1 MYRTLKNTLT
11 LFILLAYTVANGQ
24 VRDTL
29 KLTIT
34 RQEKP
39 STDTV
44 YYFSSRVDTLAL
56 APIRAD
62 TSKMV
67 EDKNTQDLTTSKYKI
82 KVMGSVRVNGYY
94 DFEGMT
100 STEGFLPY
108 DIPVG
113 EQKIDNLSSVYIGA
127 RQSRFGI
134 EGEANTKVGHIRTYM
149 EVDFASNTSSFWRL
163 RHAYAEWNFFKIGY
177 TWSTFMDNASLPTT
191 VEFEGPNSSLS
202 RRHGLIRFER
212 KYGEVNIIG
221 ASIETP
227 QSDYYNPAD
236 TLLDGRNNQGNFDLA
251 ARFKRLNKLGHVQI
265 AGIFRRINYINIDE
279 KDVLYGWG
287 ILLSS
292 VINLNENNIVYAQYS
307 IGQGIANYY
316 VGFSNR
322 QLDAVYDPAT
332 AQMNLK
338 SIQGGFAT
346 YTHIFSPV
354 WRISATYGLSYLPS
368 EDFELPD
375 TFKSSQYFCT
385 NIFYYPIETI
395 NIGLEWTSGTRRN
408 LDDQSGSATRI
419 SMLAR
424 FNF

>member
-1 MYRTLKNTLT
+1 MYRKIKKNLT
-11 LFILLAYTVANGQ
+11 LLMLLVCAAANGQ

-29 KLTIT
+29 RLTIT
-34 RQEKP
+34 RQDKP

-56 APIRAD
+56 APVRAD

-265 AGIFRRINYINIDE
+265 AGIFRRINYLNIDE